1 MVPNEHNLNMF
12 DTLHTKCLIK
22 CLNDNYIDYLVSLCY
37 GNDGNDVNYS
47 LIKCILIIDFLIS
60 LDYENY
66 IEWCLGYDGNDAHKL
81 YWNDDYIEWF

>member
-1 MVPNEHNLNMF
+1 MF
-12 DTLHTKCLIK
+12 DKSF
-22 CLNDNYIDYLVSLCY
+22 NDNYIDYLVSLCY

-66 IEWCLGYDGNDAHKL
+66 IE
-81 YWNDDYIEWF
+81 